1 MYRNIAVCIF
11 VFLMVIANHSNLQ
24 AQIKGLSGMSGD
36 ELLKMELESQFSDD
50 AMRSETMPVGNI
62 IDPELYFLGP
72 EDVLTIQIV
81 PIMSNPRSIKLSPD
95 MSIMIPRVGKID
107 MRGLTLK
114 QAQDSIEAFFK
125 AYNPKFEVSTNLRAA
140 RQCIVK
146 IAGNVLYP
154 SIYTMPSSY
163 QVSTAILFANQLQ
176 KNTAIA
182 LPQMEA
188 LLQVQ
193 EAERE
198 TERRFSESGLSTKPF
213 YSSRNII
220 LLRKDGS
227 SLTIDLEK
235 AAATNDA
242 AYDPYVKEGDEII
255 VPFDRDNFPMISIS
269 GGVTRPIILPYKPGD
284 KASLLLKF
292 GYGLTDDADIN
303 NIKIYM
309 PSQNKQILLKTDKS
323 LNLIGE
329 DFEIEPGAVIIVGQ
343 SITPQS
349 QSTGTVSIKGQVRN
363 PGNYLITLR
372 NTRLRDLIDMAGGF
386 TQDAYLPLAN
396 IVRRESKLKS
406 LTDPRQETYEV
417 MQYSDLTMDDTTRY
431 YIDMKYKQPLVATDF
446 VELFEKNNDIN
457 DVLLYDGDI
466 IHIPTNPGLV
476 FVNGQVK
483 NPGYVEFE
491 EGRNMSWY
499 IERAGGFAEGSEP
512 ERARIIR
519 GRTNVWIAGADDVVV
534 YAGDQI
540 YAPRVP
546 DEPTTLKL
554 QRFAVYAS
562 LIATVSILITTV
574 FTLLTR
580 K

>member
-1 MYRNIAVCIF
+1 MQRRLFFIF
-11 VFLMVIANHSNLQ
+11 LFLVMMVNVNVNLQ
-24 AQIKGLSGMSGD
+24 SQIKGLSGMSSD
-36 ELLKMELESQFSDD
+36 ELLKMELESQFTDD
-50 AMRSETMPVGNI
+50 VLRTESMPVGNL

-72 EDVLTIQIV
+72 DDILTIQIV

-95 MSIMIPRVGKID
+95 MTIMIPRIGTINL
-107 MRGLTLK
+107 RGLTLR
-114 QAQDSIEAFFK
+114 QAQDSIAAFFSS
-125 AYNPKFEVSTNLRAA
+125 YNPNYKISTNLRET
-140 RQCIVK
+140 RKCIVK
-146 IAGNVLYP
+146 ISGNVLYP

-227 SLTIDLEK
+227 SMTIDLEK
-235 AAATNDA
+235 AAALNDPSF
-242 AYDPYVKEGDEII
+242 DPYVKEGDEII

-303 NIKIYM
+303 NIKIYL
-309 PSQNKQILLKTDKS
+309 PSQNKQILLKTDKF
-323 LNLIGE
+323 LNLLGD

-343 SITPQS
+343 NITPQS
-349 QSTGTVSIKGQVRN
+349 QMTGTVSIKGQVKN

-372 NTRLRDLIDMAGGF
+372 GTRLRDLIDMAGGF

-396 IVRRESKLKS
+396 IVRRESKQKS

-499 IERAGGFAEGSEP
+499 IQRAGGFAEGSEP
-512 ERARIIR
+512 DRARIIR
-519 GRTNVWIAGADDVVV
+519 GRTNVWLAGTDDVVV

-554 QRFAVYAS
+554 QRYAVIAS
-562 LIATVSILITTV
+562 LVATFSILISTIV
-574 FTLLTR
+574 TLLVR
-580 K
+580 